1 MSDGNEPDYV
11 DSLRG
16 GSDYDSSEDY
26 IDAVDAPELPRLLQ
40 FTEIF
45 SIKSFVRDHIATR
58 EHFEEDEVAAIVE
71 SARIVGQERDG
82 SIIFMWTERHMTADQ
97 TPRTPTAGV
106 DVVAV
111 ENEDALSYSV
121 TTTLAVYTQPKPTF
135 NPLHTFEDDVNVVD
149 ASIDPTH
156 RLLAYT
162 RVDPIEGDLV
172 YQTSIAEV
180 CPSSRTFNIDG
191 LQEERF
197 RKVQFLYPVDEEI
210 SYEHTRSPSFLLM
223 MIHGMG
229 VLCIAVDTSGK
240 QLRQPEFRVIEHN
253 SIWYQWDPDHQLLYT
268 AIFSVS
274 DYTTQYTTS
283 FQSTLFVYSL
293 LNVFFSILTTY
304 YNYFI
309 SFLQFYHCRC
319 LGA

>member
-1 MSDGNEPDYV
+1 MSDVNELDYV
-11 DSLRG
+11 DSLKG

-58 EHFEEDEVAAIVE
+58 EHFEEEEVAAIVE

-97 TPRTPTAGV
+97 TPRTLTAGMEVV
-106 DVVAV
+106 D
-111 ENEDALSYSV
+111 NEDALSYTV

-191 LQEERF
+191 LQEDRF
-197 RKVQFLYPVDEEI
+197 RKVQFLYPVNEEI

-268 AIFSVS
+268 ANFSVS
-274 DYTTQYTTS
+274 DCTAQYTMS
-283 FQSTLFVYSL
+283 IQPTLFVYCL
-293 LNVFFSILTTY
+293 LAV
-304 YNYFI
+304 FI
-309 SFLQFYHCRC
+309 SCQ
-319 LGA
+319 A